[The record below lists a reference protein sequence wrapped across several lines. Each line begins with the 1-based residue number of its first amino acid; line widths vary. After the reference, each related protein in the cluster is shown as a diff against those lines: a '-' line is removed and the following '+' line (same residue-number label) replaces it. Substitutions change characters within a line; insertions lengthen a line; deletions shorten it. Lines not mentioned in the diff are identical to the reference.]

1 MSIDQTLISSLAQ
14 AIGMGLGVAI
24 ILWLFRRF
32 SFTRR
37 VWLSVLGV
45 TLSLGLRL
53 VLLAAGVLPDDI
65 SIKTATAIAIM
76 LVANASLQLLN
87 AILWGYLIV
96 KLRHV
101 VVPRLLVDLFNV
113 VVLLAVALV
122 ILDRVFAV
130 DLTALLVTS
139 TVASAVVGLSLQDTL
154 GNVIAGVALQMD
166 RPFSVG
172 DWVNIVGQDGEVMQ
186 TNWRT
191 ITLRSIDNH
200 RFVIP
205 NANVA
210 RHDIINYSQPTVLQ
224 RLHVNVGL
232 SYTYPPGEVK
242 RVMLQAV
249 MQADGV
255 CTQPPPDVLTSDY
268 GDSAIIYDVRYW
280 IKDYAKHPEIRD
292 AVLTRIWYAI
302 RREGMSVPFPIRDV
316 NLRMVPEDQ
325 ELQLRARMQQDVAVH
340 LRSLTLFAPLHDE
353 QIDELARQA
362 RVARYTQ
369 GEVLVRQGDEGDSLF
384 MIKSGRVRVDV
395 RREDGSVMTVAHRG
409 EDEFFGEMSLLTGER
424 RSASVIAETETEVV
438 IVDKSVMAN
447 VLATDMATL
456 EALSKAVEQRLREAA
471 AKVAAVTESRPGK
484 QAAQETNLLSR
495 IQGFLGLK

>member
-1 MSIDQTLISSLAQ
+1 MNLDQTLISSLAQ
-14 AIGMGLGVAI
+14 AVGLGLGVAL
-24 ILWLFRRF
+24 ILWLLRRF

-37 VWLSVLGV
+37 VWLSVLGM
-45 TLSLGLRL
+45 TLAVGLAT
-53 VLLAAGVLPDDI
+53 VLRAAQVPSDDVSVRI
-65 SIKTATAIAIM
+65 ATAIAIM
-76 LVANASLQLLN
+76 LAANAVLQLLN
-87 AILWGYLIV
+87 SLVWGYLIV
-96 KLRHV
+96 RLRHV

-113 VVLLAVALV
+113 VILLAVALAV
-122 ILDRVFAV
+122 LDRVFAV

-139 TVASAVVGLSLQDTL
+139 TVASAVIGLSLQDTL

-172 DWVNIVGQDGEVMQ
+172 DWVNIAGQDGEVMQ

-210 RHDIINYSQPTVLQ
+210 RHDIINYSQPTLLQ

-242 RVMLQAV
+242 RVLLQAV
-249 MQADGV
+249 TQADGV
-255 CTQPPPDVLTSDY
+255 CVEPAPDILTSAYADF
-268 GDSAIIYDVRYW
+268 AITYDIRYW

-316 NLRMVPEDQ
+316 NLRHVPEDQ
-325 ELQLRARMQQDVAVH
+325 ELQQRARIRQDVFVH
-340 LRSLTLFAPLHDE
+340 LRSLTLFAPLSDE
-353 QIDELARQA
+353 QIEELAHQA
-362 RVARYTQ
+362 RVERYTK

-384 MIKSGRVRVDV
+384 VVKSGRVQVDLQG
-395 RREDGSVMTVAHRG
+395 EDGHVMTVAHRV

-424 RSASVIAETETEVV
+424 RSASVIAESETEVV
-438 IVDKSVMAN
+438 IVHKSAMAE
-447 VLATDMATL
+447 VLAADLATL
-456 EALSKAVEQRLREAA
+456 EALSKEVEQRQREAA
-471 AKVAAVTESRPGK
+471 AKLAAATESRPGK
-484 QAAQETNLLSR
+484 AAAQESNLLSR